1 MQGNCFWL
9 MQLVLTISLAPDM
22 LQYGAIRPEAK
33 LFLAGL
39 M

>member
-1 MQGNCFWL
+1 
-9 MQLVLTISLAPDM
+9 MQLVLIIGLAPDM

-33 LFLAGL
+33 LFLVRL